1 MMYLAH
7 ISQENR
13 QQSLKAHSFN
23 SASYACSVLEGTIF
37 SNMARCG
44 GFLHDM
50 GKAKTEF
57 QEYLRDENAKRGSVN
72 HTFAAVIWILENFHS
87 VQNNNSFEFMLSE
100 ILSFAVGSHHG
111 MFDCCGLNCE
121 PDSSKDRAK
130 NGFIHRLDYN
140 RKSICYEES
149 VKVFFEQVCAEE
161 ELKSLFE
168 KSASDFKSFLDTCK
182 NFLPKIQESMPML
195 YFCISMLCRLLLSS
209 IIYADRR
216 DTIEF
221 MRQPIHKSLKPDWQ
235 HELFLLEE
243 KLDAL
248 PRNALSDVRR
258 NISEQC
264 KAFAENPSGIYK
276 LNVPTGGGKTLSLL
290 RYAYAHA
297 AKYGKKRII
306 VVIPLLSILDQ
317 NAKIIREY
325 ISDEKYIFEHHSNVL
340 QENSQSKEALDNYE
354 LLAASWDSPV
364 VITTLV
370 QFLNVLFAHKTSQ
383 IGRMQAL
390 VDSIVII
397 DEIQSLP
404 LKTICMFNM
413 AVNFF
418 AKFCNTTFIL
428 SSATQPAFAKVK
440 WPVIYSE
447 PEDMVKLNHAQTDMF
462 KRAEIIDKTDPY
474 GMNFD
479 ECADFC
485 CEQISECSSVLLIC
499 NTKREARDI
508 YRMAKD
514 RLQDE
519 TDTEIFHLSTSM
531 CKAHR
536 TRVLDNVKARLDSVR
551 ESKSGKVM
559 CISTQLVEAGID
571 FSFERVIR
579 VIAGVD
585 NLAQAAGRCNRSN
598 EYGNAGK
605 FFVIKLKDESKSL
618 TKLKDIKNA
627 QDCTLEVMNSSN
639 GEIRNNLIG
648 DEAVKLFYRKLYEHE
663 QANLA
668 YPVKDHLYL
677 AKLLANENSSVSKT
691 DEAYFLHVPF
701 KSVAE
706 KFQVFDDNTYD
717 VLVPY
722 AEGRE
727 KIDALRSEF
736 CDKYKIFKAY
746 EKIQDLQQYAVNI
759 YEWQKN
765 SLIENGFLEAYPSN
779 ENCKVLI
786 LSAAAYDDETGVTVP
801 EDYNVEDF
809 II

>member
-13 QQSLKAHSFN
+13 QQSLKDHSFN
-23 SASYACSVLEGTIF
+23 VASYACSALDGTIF
-37 SNMARCG
+37 SDMARCG
-44 GFLHDM
+44 GLLHDM
-50 GKAKTEF
+50 GKAKTDF
-57 QEYLRDENAKRGSVN
+57 QEYLRDENAIRGSVN
-72 HTFAAVIWILENFHS
+72 HTFAAVIWILENFHLL
-87 VQNNNSFEFMLSE
+87 QNNNPFEYLFAE
-100 ILSFAVGSHHG
+100 ILSFAAGSHHG
-111 MFDCCGLNCE
+111 MFDCCGLDYK
-121 PDSSKDRAK
+121 PDGKN
-130 NGFIHRLDYN
+130 NGFIYRLNCD

-149 VKVFFEQVCAEE
+149 VNGFSEQVCAQE
-161 ELKSLFE
+161 ELKSLFK
-168 KSASDFKSFLDTCK
+168 KSASDFKIFHDTCE
-182 NFLPKIQESMPML
+182 NFLPKTQESKRMA

-221 MRQPIHKSLKPDWQ
+221 MRQPRHKSLKPDWQ
-235 HELFLLEE
+235 QELNLLEE

-248 PRNALSDVRR
+248 PKNALSDVRR

-297 AKYGKKRII
+297 AKYCKKRII

-317 NAKIIREY
+317 NAKVIREH
-325 ISDEKYIFEHHSNVL
+325 ISNEEYIFEHHSNVL
-340 QENSQSKEALDNYE
+340 QEKSKSAEALDNYE

-370 QFLNVLFAHKTSQ
+370 QFLDVLFANKTSQ

-390 VDSIVII
+390 VNSIVII

-404 LKTICMFNM
+404 LKIIYMFNM

-418 AKFCNTTFIL
+418 AEFCNTTFIL
-428 SSATQPAFAKVK
+428 SSATQPVFGKVK

-447 PEDMVKLNHAQTDMF
+447 PEDMVKLNHSQKDLF
-462 KRAEIIDKTDPY
+462 KRAEIIDKIDSC
-474 GMNFD
+474 GMSFD

-508 YRMAKD
+508 YRMAKN
-514 RLQDE
+514 RLHDE
-519 TDTEIFHLSTSM
+519 AGIEIFHLSTSM

-536 TRVLDNVKARLDSVR
+536 TRVLDDVKARLDSVR

-579 VIAGVD
+579 VVAGVD

-605 FFVIKLKDESKSL
+605 FFVVKLKDESKSL
-618 TKLKDIKNA
+618 TKLPDIKNA

-639 GEIRNNLIG
+639 GEIRNDLIG
-648 DEAVKLFYRKLYEHE
+648 DEAVKLF
-663 QANLA
+663 
-668 YPVKDHLYL
+668 
-677 AKLLANENSSVSKT
+677 
-691 DEAYFLHVPF
+691 
-701 KSVAE
+701 
-706 KFQVFDDNTYD
+706 
-717 VLVPY
+717 
-722 AEGRE
+722 
-727 KIDALRSEF
+727 
-736 CDKYKIFKAY
+736 
-746 EKIQDLQQYAVNI
+746 
-759 YEWQKN
+759 
-765 SLIENGFLEAYPSN
+765 
-779 ENCKVLI
+779 
-786 LSAAAYDDETGVTVP
+786 
-801 EDYNVEDF
+801 
-809 II
+809 